1 MTPRPVTATPGAPL
15 PRGFFATGIV
25 LLAAAVVA
33 SLALVQQHLGGLEVP
48 GCGPGSPCAKAAAS
62 VWGRIPWVNWP
73 VSFVG
78 LAYFLALL
86 VAWIT
91 SRQGVSNGF
100 RQLARLGGVISVG
113 FVVVML
119 AGGYLCPYCLGAHAA
134 NLAFLLMVEMV
145 GRSAAPSLRPLA
157 TGGAVFLL
165 ATAALAVAEVTQK
178 QRVLE
183 KEERELERSTE
194 QIIQQRSQD
203 GHAAS
208 TQPQQEGPTFTG
220 RYRLGPEAAPIR
232 LVIFSDYQC
241 EDCGHVED
249 DIFAFF
255 AQRDDMSIS
264 VKHYPMCT
272 DCNAYI
278 RTNVHTNACWAA
290 RAAETAGILRGND
303 GFWQMHEWLFEHEGY
318 FSNEQMRDFL
328 IEQGYDFD
336 QWSRMMASEETFR
349 LVQQDIDEGIDLG
362 IQHTPMIFINGV
374 ELKGWRV
381 QGSVQQAVEAL
392 AATSPP
398 ALTAAADTPRTAAD
412 AAVETWET
420 RPPATLPPDAQ
431 SWPLGTQ
438 DPAVDIMVW
447 GDYQEPR
454 TVQAD
459 AIIRNFMAGRSDVRY
474 HFRHFPID
482 ETCNPV
488 VSTTE
493 HLFACLAAKA
503 AEAAGILGG
512 VEGYWKMHAWLMQNQ
527 PGFNEQKLDEAISVL
542 DFDPQ
547 VFRAAMDS
555 IDAAEAI
562 AADATIAQS
571 SGLRAV
577 PAIFVNDRFVER
589 WRFAKTE
596 ALSGILRA
604 ASAE

>member
-1 MTPRPVTATPGAPL
+1 MTPQEVTTDTGAPL
-15 PRGFFATGIV
+15 PRAFFATGIV
-25 LLAAAVVA
+25 LLATAVVA
-33 SLALVQQHLGGLEVP
+33 SLALVQQHFGGLEVP

-62 VWGRIPWVNWP
+62 VWGRVPWVDWP

-86 VAWIT
+86 MAWLT

-100 RQLARLGGVISVG
+100 RQLVRFGAVISVG

-134 NLAFLLMVEMV
+134 NLVFLLMVEMAP
-145 GRSAAPSLRPLA
+145 RPAAPSLRPLA
-157 TGGAVFLL
+157 IGGVVFLL

-178 QRVLE
+178 QRILE
-183 KEERELERSTE
+183 KEEGELARSTE
-194 QIIQQRSQD
+194 QVIQRRPQD
-203 GHAAS
+203 GGGAS
-208 TQPQQEGPTFTG
+208 TQPQQDGPTFTG

-241 EDCGHVED
+241 EDCGHIED

-264 VKHYPMCT
+264 VKHYPMST

-278 RTNVHTNACWAA
+278 GTNLHPNACWAA
-290 RAAETAGILRGND
+290 RAAEAAGIIRGND
-303 GFWQMHEWLFEHEGY
+303 GFWQMHEWLFEHEGF
-318 FSNEQMRDFL
+318 FSNQQMRDVV
-328 IEQGYDFD
+328 IEQGYNFD
-336 QWSRMMASEETFR
+336 QWTRVMAGEETLR
-349 LVQQDIDEGIDLG
+349 LVQQDIDEGFDLG
-362 IQHTPMIFINGV
+362 VQHTPMIFINGV

-381 QGSVQQAVEAL
+381 QGGVQQAVEAL
-392 AATSPP
+392 AATNPP
-398 ALTAAADTPRTAAD
+398 ALTAAADQPKTAAET
-412 AAVETWET
+412 ARETWQA
-420 RPPATLPPDAQ
+420 RAPATLPLDAQ

-438 DPAVDIMVW
+438 DPTVHIMLW

-482 ETCNPV
+482 EACNPV
-488 VSTTE
+488 VSTTQYP
-493 HLFACLAAKA
+493 FACLAAKA

-512 VEGYWKMHAWLMQNQ
+512 VEGYWKIHAWLMENQ
-527 PGFNEQKLDEAISVL
+527 PGIDEQKLDDAISVL
-542 DFDPQ
+542 GFDPQ
-547 VFRAAMDS
+547 AFRAAMDS

-577 PAIFVNDRFVER
+577 PAIFVNDRFVGR

-596 ALSGILRA
+596 ALSGILQA
-604 ASAE
+604 ASGE